1 MKAVSDELHDTPGQP
16 PRVLVI
22 EDDGVTASDIR
33 CTLEAEG
40 FEVVVLDNGAEG
52 IARVLNDAFDIV
64 TLDRMLPDADGTT
77 IVRALRDAGSQVPVL
92 MISALSD
99 VDERMRGLRAG
110 GDDYLTKPYHRGE
123 LVVRLQALLRRS
135 VRSAPQPSTTRRVD
149 DLELDLI
156 ARVARRGGRTIE
168 LVPAE
173 FRLLDFFMENA
184 GTVLSKPQIFE
195 AVWGYRFDPGTNII
209 EVHIARLRR
218 KLALPD
224 ERQLIHTVRNEGYR
238 IG

>member
-1 MKAVSDELHDTPGQP
+1 MKVEVDDLDNARGPL
-16 PRVLVI
+16 RVLVI
-22 EDDGVTASDIR
+22 EDDRVTAGDIR
-33 CTLEAEG
+33 STLEAEG

-52 IARVLNDAFDIV
+52 IARALDEAFDIV

-77 IVRALRDAGSQVPVL
+77 IVRALRDAGSPIPVL
-92 MISALSD
+92 MLSALSD

-135 VRSAPQPSTTRRVD
+135 LRSARQPATTRHVA

-156 ARVARRGGRTIE
+156 ERVARRSGRTIE

-173 FRLLDFFMENA
+173 FRLLAFLMEHA
-184 GTVLSKPQIFE
+184 GKVLTRSQIFE

-209 EVHIARLRR
+209 EVHIAKLRR
-218 KLALPD
+218 KLALRGELP
-224 ERQLIHTVRNEGYR
+224 LIHTVRNEGYR

>member
-1 MKAVSDELHDTPGQP
+1 MKASSSPDDTPGRP

-22 EDDGVTASDIR
+22 EDDSVTATDIR
-33 CTLEAEG
+33 HTLEVAG
-40 FEVVVLDNGAEG
+40 FEVVVLGNGADAVAS
-52 IARVLNDAFDIV
+52 ILNDAFDAV

-77 IVRALRDAGSQVPVL
+77 VVRALRDAGCQIPVL

-110 GDDYLTKPYHRGE
+110 GDDYLVKPYHRGE

-135 VRSAPQPSTTRRVD
+135 VRGTPQPTTTWRVD
-149 DLELDLI
+149 DLELDLL
-156 ARVARRGGRTIE
+156 ARVARRSGRTIE
-168 LVPAE
+168 LAPAE
-173 FRLLDFFMENA
+173 FRLLAFLMEHA
-184 GTVLSKPQIFE
+184 GTVLSRSLIFE

-209 EVHIARLRR
+209 EVHITRLRQ
-218 KLALPD
+218 KLTLPG
-224 ERQLIHTVRNEGYR
+224 ELPLIHTVRNEGYR

>member
-1 MKAVSDELHDTPGQP
+1 MKVAAGSDNTPGRP

-22 EDDGVTASDIR
+22 EDDSVTAGDIR
-33 CTLEAEG
+33 CTLEADG
-40 FEVVVLDNGAEG
+40 FEVVVLDNGADA
-52 IARVLNDAFDIV
+52 IASVLSDGFDAI
-64 TLDRMLPDADGTT
+64 TLDRMLPDADGTA
-77 IVRALRDAGSQVPVL
+77 IVRALRDAGCQIPVL

-110 GDDYLTKPYHRGE
+110 GDDYLIKPYHRGE

-135 VRSAPQPSTTRRVD
+135 TRSAPQPATTRRID
-149 DLELDLI
+149 DLELDLL

-168 LVPAE
+168 LAPAE
-173 FRLLDFFMENA
+173 FRLLAFLMENA
-184 GTVLSKPQIFE
+184 GKVLSRPLIFE
-195 AVWGYRFDPGTNII
+195 AIWGYRFDPGTNII

-218 KLALPD
+218 KLALPS
-224 ERQLIHTVRNEGYR
+224 ELQLIHTVRNEGYR

>member
-1 MKAVSDELHDTPGQP
+1 MKVASGRHRAPGQP

-40 FEVVVLDNGAEG
+40 FEVAVLDNGADA
-52 IARVLNDAFDIV
+52 IARVLNDAFDAI

-77 IVRALRDAGSQVPVL
+77 VVRALRDAGCLIPVL

-110 GDDYLTKPYHRGE
+110 GDDYLVKPYHRGE
-123 LVVRLQALLRRS
+123 LAVRLQALLRRS
-135 VRSAPQPSTTRRVD
+135 AHSASRSATTRGVD
-149 DLELDLI
+149 NLELDLL

-168 LVPAE
+168 LAPAE
-173 FRLLDFFMENA
+173 FRLLDFLMEHA
-184 GTVLSKPQIFE
+184 GKVLSRPLIFE
-195 AVWGYRFDPGTNII
+195 AVWEYRFDPGTNII

-218 KLALPD
+218 KLALPG
-224 ERQLIHTVRNEGYR
+224 ELQLIHTVRNEGYR